1 MDFSLTDEQSM
12 LVDSVARFIDNDYD
26 FETRQKVTQSDQ
38 GFSTNVWRTFAELG
52 WTAMPLPEEDGGL
65 GGGPVELMLLMQHFG
80 RGLVVEPYLANV
92 VLAGGIL
99 RRSADAAQKTRWL
112 SPLIA
117 GELQATLA
125 FTEPQSRFNIADI
138 ATTAT
143 ADGKNFVL
151 DGHKSLVLNG
161 ASADLLLI
169 PARTSGT
176 QQDQDGISIFAIGGD
191 TTGVERQA
199 YPTVDGH
206 RAAEIRLRSVRVNN
220 DSLLGTAGTGFAA
233 LQDTIDDATFAISA
247 EAMGILRALHEK
259 TVDYAKNRIQFGV
272 PIGTFQ
278 ALQHRMVD
286 TLMGCEQCQSLLY
299 WAAMRAK
306 LGGSDAQSAV
316 SALKYQIG
324 TSGRQIAREAVQ
336 IHGGMGVTWE
346 LDIAHLFKRFTAIET
361 LFGNADFHLDRYVQ
375 LAGQAPRDVDYQRLK

>member
-26 FETRQKVTQSDQ
+26 FATRQKIAQSDQ
-38 GFSTNVWRTFAELG
+38 GFSADVWRTFADLG
-52 WTAMPLPEEDGGL
+52 WTAMPFPEEDGGL
-65 GGGPVELMLLMQHFG
+65 GGGTIELMLLMQHFG

-99 RRSADAAQKTRWL
+99 RRCADTAQKKRWL
-112 SPLIA
+112 SPLIE
-117 GELQATLA
+117 GELQASLA
-125 FTEPQSRFNIADI
+125 FMEPQSRFNIADI
-138 ATTAT
+138 TTTAT
-143 ADGKNFVL
+143 ANGSDFVL
-151 DGHKSLVLNG
+151 DGHKSLVFHG

-169 PARTSGT
+169 PARTSGE
-176 QQDQDGISIFAIGGD
+176 QRDQAGISIFAIAGD
-191 TTGVERQA
+191 AEGVERQA

-206 RAAEIRLRSVRVNN
+206 RAAEIRLRSVRVNSE
-220 DSLLGTAGTGFAA
+220 SLLGTPGTGYAG
-233 LQDTIDDATFAISA
+233 LQETIDDATLAVSA
-247 EAMGILRALHEK
+247 EALGILRALHEK

-286 TLMGCEQCQSLLY
+286 SLMGCEQCQSLLY
-299 WAAMRAK
+299 WAAMRTE
-306 LGGSDAQSAV
+306 LGGSAARSAV

-375 LAGQAPRDVDYQRLK
+375 LASDAR